1 MSMYIRRTN
10 TTNRKRKT
18 YFTYRLVETERVD
31 GKVKQRTLL
40 NLGRHFTVDK
50 EDWKP
55 LTSRITQ
62 LIESQNDLLPIELTQ
77 EHEQLA
83 QNLAARIISGCHSK
97 DTQVASSTHY
107 SINPDSLELTRPRSI
122 GVEHLALHAVSQ
134 LKLDLKLEDLG
145 FNQRQIATAL
155 GNIIARM
162 ACPASELATHRWLQ
176 QRSGLGELIDHHY
189 EDMPLER
196 LYRISDQLWKHK
208 NALEQ
213 HLYQQERNLFGF
225 EEVVTLYDLT
235 NTFFEGTASA
245 NPKAKRGRSKEKR
258 SDCPLVTLGLVLDGS
273 GFPRKSE
280 IFSGNVSEGET
291 LKQMLKGLQATQ
303 GAMVILDAGIA
314 TEANIKWLSD
324 AGYRYLVVSRKR
336 HRDFDEDK
344 AITVKQTPGQQ
355 VRVQRVHNE
364 KTGEVEL
371 YCHSQLRE
379 KKEQAIQDHFSQR
392 FEAGLQGIA
401 DGLHKKGCTKQY
413 DKVLERIGRL
423 KQKYAKAAQ
432 HYIITVTQKTE
443 SKLTKS
449 IEWKKQK
456 KTNTQATHPGVYC
469 LRTNET
475 QWDEATLWKTY
486 TMLTDLEGVFR
497 SLKSELG
504 MRPVYH
510 RTETRV
516 NGHIFITLLAYH
528 LVQTLRLPLK
538 TQGIHDSWQTLR
550 IKMEPQQRVTATFN
564 CENGET
570 LHVRKTTQAEPEQV
584 RIYKALGI
592 DMQPGG
598 IKKTIVKVKNNKK

>member
-1 MSMYIRRTN
+1 MYIRRTS
-10 TTNRKRKT
+10 TSNRKNKT

-31 GKVKQRTLL
+31 GKVKQRTIL
-40 NLGRHFTVDK
+40 NLGRHFNIDK
-50 EDWKP
+50 VDWKP
-55 LTSRITQ
+55 LTSRICQ
-62 LIESQNDLLPIELTQ
+62 LIESQNNFLQIELNTAL
-77 EHEQLA
+77 EQLA
-83 QNLAARIISGCHSK
+83 QNYAARIISDCRSK
-97 DTQVASSTHY
+97 NTQVATLKHY
-107 SINPDSLELTRPRSI
+107 SINPDSLELTRPRSV

-134 LKLDLKLEDLG
+134 LKFDQKLKELG

-162 ACPASELATHRWLQ
+162 VCSASELATHRWLQ
-176 QRSGLGELIDHHY
+176 QSSGLGELINHHY

-208 NALEQ
+208 EALEQ
-213 HLYQQERNLFGF
+213 HLYQQELNLFGF
-225 EEVVTLYDLT
+225 EEIVTLYDLT
-235 NTFFEGTASA
+235 NTFFEGTANA

-280 IFSGNVSEGET
+280 IFSGNISEAET
-291 LKQMLKGLQATQ
+291 LKEMLEGLKTTP

-314 TEANIKWLSD
+314 TEANIKWLSEE
-324 AGYRYLVVSRKR
+324 GYRYLVVSRKQ

-344 AITVKQTPGQQ
+344 AITVKQTPGQH
-355 VRVQRVHNE
+355 VRVQRIHNE
-364 KTGEVEL
+364 ETGEVEL
-371 YCHSQLRE
+371 YCHSQMRE

-392 FEAGLQGIA
+392 FEAELQRIA

-413 DKVLERIGRL
+413 DKVLERVGRL

-432 HYIITVTQKTE
+432 HYIVSVTQE
-443 SKLTKS
+443 ADSKLTKS
-449 IEWKKQK
+449 IVWKQQK
-456 KTNTQATHPGVYC
+456 KPHTQATHPGVYC
-469 LRTNET
+469 LRTNEI

-504 MRPVYH
+504 MRPIYH
-510 RTETRV
+510 RNETRV

-528 LVQTLRLPLK
+528 FVQTLRLPLK
-538 TQGIHDSWQTLR
+538 VQGIHDSWQTLR
-550 IKMEPQQRVTATFN
+550 NKMATQQRVTATFN

-570 LHVRKTTQAEPEQV
+570 LHVRKTTQAEPDQIQ
-584 RIYKALGI
+584 IYKALGI
-592 DMQPGG
+592 DRRPGV
-598 IKKTIVKVKNNKK
+598 IKKTIVEVNKAITK